1 MSPFYDWPKAARF
14 GRVIPKSKLYEHGA
28 NGARLKQK
36 FVDQVERIRWAYKL
50 APETINLPASKG
62 VTEIQVFE
70 IEARQPSLDTDI
82 LAAID
87 KAIPFPIL
95 FEVIYETRR
104 YMTAAWKRPS
114 EADKSKWVTS
124 GHFGNGWTPD
134 PVDREPLPVALN
146 LSVLYQ
152 ALVRPLIP
160 AIPREGESLT
170 DLVARADAIAAK
182 EREIER
188 ITSRIARET
197 QFNLRLAINDELRKA
212 NKDLAELTGQTP

>member
-14 GRVIPKSKLYEHGA
+14 GRVIPKTKLYEHGA
-28 NGARLKQK
+28 SGARLKQK

-50 APETINLPASKG
+50 APETINLPAASG

-70 IEARQPSLDTDI
+70 IETRQPNIDTDI

-87 KAIPFPIL
+87 KAISFPIL
-95 FEVIYETRR
+95 FELVHEARR
-104 YMTAAWKRPS
+104 SLMAAWKRPS

-124 GHFGNGWTPD
+124 GYFGNDWTPE
-134 PVDREPLPVALN
+134 PVDRAPLPVALN
-146 LSVLYQ
+146 IAALYQ

-160 AIPREGESLT
+160 ASPRDGESLT
-170 DLVARADAIAAK
+170 NLVARADAIAAK

-188 ITSRIARET
+188 IKSRLAREK

-212 NKDLAELTGQTP
+212 NKDLAELTGRT